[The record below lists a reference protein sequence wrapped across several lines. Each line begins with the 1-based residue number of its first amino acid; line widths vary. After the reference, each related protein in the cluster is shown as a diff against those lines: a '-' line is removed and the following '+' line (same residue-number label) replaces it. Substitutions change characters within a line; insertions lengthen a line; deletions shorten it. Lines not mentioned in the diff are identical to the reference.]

1 MQLVIPT
8 SNPYPSTLST
18 TLGFVSP
25 ATGYVPP
32 KVVASIIEM
41 EWTGH
46 TLFEFASAAQDQ
58 SSALIQLIIYPTSD
72 NVNQRI
78 NILRFHIAVFEL
90 DKFMFN
96 SEIFEYVET
105 NPCCSGQL
113 IQIANMQLY
122 DIAVLV
128 AY

>member
-1 MQLVIPT
+1 MQLVMPT
-8 SNPYPSTLST
+8 SNPYPPTLST
-18 TLGFVSP
+18 TLSFISP
-25 ATGYVPP
+25 VPGSTPP
-32 KVVASIIEM
+32 KVVASITEM
-41 EWTGH
+41 DWTGQ

-58 SSALIQLIIYPTSD
+58 SSAVIQLIIYPTND
-72 NVNQRI
+72 PVNQRI
-78 NILRFHIAVFEL
+78 NLLRFHIAVFEL
-90 DKFMFN
+90 DKFMFT

-105 NPCCSGQL
+105 NPCCSSQL

>member
-1 MQLVIPT
+1 MQLVMPT
-8 SNPYPSTLST
+8 SDPYPPTLST
-18 TLGFVSP
+18 TLSFNSSVPGS
-25 ATGYVPP
+25 VPP

-58 SSALIQLIIYPTSD
+58 SSALIQLIMYPIND
-72 NVNQRI
+72 PANQRI
-78 NILRFHIAVFEL
+78 SLLKFHIAVFEL
-90 DKFMFN
+90 DKFTFT

-105 NPCCSGQL
+105 NPCCSSQL
-113 IQIANMQLY
+113 IQIANTQLY
-122 DIAVLV
+122 DIAVLI